1 MSEPNDILKLLAAI
15 KSDDRVVNSL
25 LLTGI
30 INGAI
35 KEIEDLREKLRPA
48 KMMSDLDF
56 KRIRQMVNN
65 GECEY

>member
-1 MSEPNDILKLLAAI
+1 MSDVLELLKAI
-15 KSDDRVVNSL
+15 KSDSRVEPSL
-25 LLTGI
+25 LLTGV

-48 KMMSDLDF
+48 KMLDLDF
-56 KRIRQMVNN
+56 KRIEEMVRS